1 MLSAQ
6 SAQIH
11 SAIVSHL
18 DEQKIVLKELVQHS
32 EIHFQLGKPVIQ
44 GGKYYGTYLLP
55 VKLSLW
61 AKDALQTLIDRDD
74 SILLPFEEWY
84 ELDIYDVQ
92 PDGSARVNLCV
103 GDLERNC
110 ERTLAE
116 LNTARS
122 EMLGMLWDDAK
133 ELEKIVLEELGQ
145 RAGKFKE
152 DIAVTS
158 TLGDVMQLQPD

>member
-116 LNTARS
+116 LYHFNFGILQIKS
-122 EMLGMLWDDAK
+122 LVSSLLVLWL
-133 ELEKIVLEELGQ
+133 ELS
-145 RAGKFKE
+145 R
-152 DIAVTS
+152 
-158 TLGDVMQLQPD
+158 